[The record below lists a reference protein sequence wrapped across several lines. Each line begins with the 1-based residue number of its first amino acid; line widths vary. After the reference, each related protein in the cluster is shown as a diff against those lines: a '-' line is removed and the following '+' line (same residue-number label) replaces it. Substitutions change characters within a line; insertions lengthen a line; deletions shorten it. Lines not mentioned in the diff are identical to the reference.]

1 MIFGFFR
8 RCPGRLDQWDLIFDY
23 WCFQE
28 VPRAGLINDIWYLID
43 SVTKIQLGT
52 KVASARC
59 QTWVKW
65 KWPKVR
71 HICKGSFFGMQDKN
85 LKGLITLKMNFT
97 TNPTLLSMGWVN
109 LCPGASIMPDIYQ
122 ITCCAYNGSWNDES
136 LINMQTYQVGFD
148 RVSTVRKAKN
158 RTLFYYLCPKDRLE
172 TNVPL

>member
-1 MIFGFFR
+1 MSLQFHDNLFLKNLTGFLYSAKIPVANVILQIF
-8 RCPGRLDQWDLIFDY
+8 
-23 WCFQE
+23 
-28 VPRAGLINDIWYLID
+28 INCRVVLDIWYLID

-71 HICKGSFFGMQDKN
+71 HICKGSFFGMQDKR
-85 LKGLITLKMNFT
+85 LKGLITLKLNFT

-109 LCPGASIMPDIYQ
+109 LCPEASIMPDIYQ

-158 RTLFYYLCPKDRLE
+158 RTLFIIFVLLYC
-172 TNVPL
+172 

>member
-1 MIFGFFR
+1 MILKKFPCHFEKFQKDETQCQWLNKEISHSKRKMYFVEMPFFKLLMIFSPNMNQKNNR
-8 RCPGRLDQWDLIFDY
+8 
-23 WCFQE
+23 
-28 VPRAGLINDIWYLID
+28 
-43 SVTKIQLGT
+43 
-52 KVASARC
+52 
-59 QTWVKW
+59 VKW

-85 LKGLITLKMNFT
+85 LKGLITLKLNFT

-109 LCPGASIMPDIYQ
+109 LCPEASIMPDIYQ

-158 RTLFYYLCPKDRLE
+158 RTLFIIFVLL
-172 TNVPL
+172 